1 MRRISRLLMIAGALL
16 GGSVAVAVFA
26 HLGVPGAS
34 WLVNVALAK
43 LTLIAAGGL
52 LAGGAV
58 TGRIALR
65 REQRQL
71 ASPPAE

>member
-1 MRRISRLLMIAGALL
+1 MRGISRLLMITGALL
-16 GGSVAVAVFA
+16 GGSVAVAMLA
-26 HLGVPGAS
+26 HLGAPGAS

-43 LTLIAAGGL
+43 LTLVAAGGL

-58 TGRIALR
+58 TGRIARR

-71 ASPPAE
+71 PPPPA